1 MTEPLAKERAAPRQ
15 ECSPVNTSPEHYNT
29 YSLSVDNA
37 RALFANY
44 PCCFIKPGSK
54 APEGTGWQENS
65 RSIEQWRPGAGVGV
79 ICGKIPEG
87 FPAAGLSV
95 HCLDVDT
102 PTRKVAD
109 AVQAWLAEYLYGK
122 GEALK
127 RTGKPPKFAV
137 PFVCRETLRKTEY
150 TTPRYYPP
158 GMPKAKENAHQLE
171 VLGAGN
177 QFVAYGIHPDTGNPY
192 TWEALDG
199 LAFDDTLH
207 ATPPADLLEL
217 SRDDLVAIKAA
228 FERIAEDCGLVL
240 EPMPVEAPQAHQGA
254 HSGGY
259 ELSEVLPYLR
269 NNAADYDEWQ
279 RVGAAIKQAGGTYE
293 DWLAYSRQCAD
304 KHDEREMPRKWQS
317 FDIKPGGAGMG
328 TLARMALQAGMPSR
342 KAQPGQVVPLESI
355 ADTSW
360 PELADPFTEYP
371 VPAFPLD
378 ILPESFQRFC
388 IEKSAQSG
396 FDPGGYAS
404 ALLVS
409 AGNTAD
415 HRHRLNLGPFRVPAY
430 TWAGLVGE
438 SGSGKSP
445 VINAAARAAE
455 AINNALVKASQEA
468 LAQWQRDCDA
478 AKADKVSPPPRPP
491 WRQRHALDTT
501 TEALGHLLVDNP
513 EGVNLYHHEITEFI
527 GRMDAY
533 SGKDGGKDRG
543 VFLRAYDGGQV
554 TINRASRPGAPLV
567 VPDFSVGILAGIQPD
582 VLAQKFR
589 QSGGGADGL
598 YQRFA
603 MYCLRPA
610 GEVNYMARMD
620 DFTETNV
627 QAAFD
632 QLHEWSEGKPFNVNL
647 APDAQKAMQDYH
659 NHVRKLAQRTSSSR
673 FAEHLDKFPG
683 MLGRFAFTLH
693 LSHAAAS
700 GGDPLRMVSL
710 DTLLLAQRLLG
721 VLYRHSEAVYTIIDR
736 EAGKVRDL
744 VRSAAEAILTKSWD
758 TFKRGDLTRNATHWQ
773 GADNRDAEGAIDY
786 LIELGWIV
794 DVTPPTVPGK
804 RGRRSAGLF
813 LVNPDVHIRFEDHAT
828 RIREA
833 RAERYAAMQRV
844 TGN

>member
-1 MTEPLAKERAAPRQ
+1 MT
-15 ECSPVNTSPEHYNT
+15 T
-29 YSLSVDNA
+29 YENA
-37 RALFANY
+37 
-44 PCCFIKPGSK
+44 PGSVELHEGAKVAGLAEWQYSTNHELPADCKNAAHWWYAFGYQVAPMNPATKHTRLEWTPWLDSLQREGHAAIDRTFRENDQVCAVVDAGFFILDADTPEAVAALRIIEHQFDLQPNLVVRTRKGEHHHFRKGPCTYAHPDGFNSETHPANIDIRTGRSATEGRSIIVLPPSSGKVVEINEADTVVDLVEVGQDFIDAIFRHNGK
-54 APEGTGWQENS
+54 APP
-65 RSIEQWRPGAGVGV
+65 RPA
-79 ICGKIPEG
+79 
-87 FPAAGLSV
+87 
-95 HCLDVDT
+95 
-102 PTRKVAD
+102 
-109 AVQAWLAEYLYGK
+109 
-122 GEALK
+122 
-127 RTGKPPKFAV
+127 PPKV
-137 PFVCRETLRKTEY
+137 VQEMKRSVNLS
-150 TTPRYYPP
+150 
-158 GMPKAKENAHQLE
+158 
-171 VLGAGN
+171 
-177 QFVAYGIHPDTGNPY
+177 
-192 TWEALDG
+192 EAAEILS
-199 LAFDDTLH
+199 H
-207 ATPPADLLEL
+207 VPADL
-217 SRDDLVAIKAA
+217 
-228 FERIAEDCGLVL
+228 
-240 EPMPVEAPQAHQGA
+240 
-254 HSGGY
+254 GY
-259 ELSEVLPYLR
+259 S
-269 NNAADYDEWQ
+269 
-279 RVGAAIKQAGGTYE
+279 
-293 DWLAYSRQCAD
+293 DWLTVLFGIHHKYQGSD
-304 KHDEREMPRKWQS
+304 T
-317 FDIKPGGAGMG
+317 G
-328 TLARMALQAGMPSR
+328 
-342 KAQPGQVVPLESI
+342 LEI
-355 ADTSW
+355 ADRWSATGSNYCGREELEYKWRTMNSHGGITWSSVCQLAEKHGADLSAIARKYNYCAEPQW

-378 ILPESFQRFC
+378 ILPEAFQRFC

-430 TWAGLVGE
+430 IWAGLVGG

-445 VINAAARAAE
+445 VINAATRAAE
-455 AINNALVKASQEA
+455 TINNALVKASQES

-478 AKADKVSPPPRPP
+478 AKADKVPPPPRLP

-627 QAAFD
+627 QAVFD
-632 QLHEWSEGKPFNVNL
+632 QIHEWSEGKPFEVNL

-659 NHVRKLAQRTSSSR
+659 NHVRKLAQRTSSPR

-683 MLGRFAFTLH
+683 MLGRFAFALH

-721 VLYRHSEAVYTIIDR
+721 VLYRHSEGVYTIIDR

-794 DVTPPTVPGK
+794 DVTPPTVPGR

-813 LVNPDVHIRFEDHAT
+813 LVNPEVHTRFEDHAT
-828 RIREA
+828 RIRAA